1 MDDMGINEKR
11 AGLYDDPKFMDD
23 VNHACDKLVSCSS
36 YHRPDVAEKIKP
48 DTAETRRSEKLF
60 YPSDMVKKLFGTSVA
75 GYVGFK
81 YRTVQPY
88 MSATENTTIQLVL
101 HTRQE
106 DGGEWRHDGEWRELT
121 TELPDP
127 DSPGFKLTK
136 LTAAAL
142 KGLQENPPKTP
153 NLNLNS

>member
-1 MDDMGINEKR
+1 MNMGINEKR
-11 AGLYDDPKFMDD
+11 SGLYGDPEFRAAIDET
-23 VNHACDKLVSCSS
+23 CTELVSCSS

-60 YPSDMVKKLFGTSVA
+60 YPSDMVKKLFGTSIA

-81 YRTVQPY
+81 RRTVRPY
-88 MSATENTTIQLVL
+88 MSETEHTTIQLVL

-106 DGGEWRHDGEWRELT
+106 DDGEWDHDGEWRELT
-121 TELPDP
+121 AELPGL
-127 DSPGFKLTK
+127 DSPGFKLAK
-136 LTAAAL
+136 LTASAL

-153 NLNLNS
+153 NLNS